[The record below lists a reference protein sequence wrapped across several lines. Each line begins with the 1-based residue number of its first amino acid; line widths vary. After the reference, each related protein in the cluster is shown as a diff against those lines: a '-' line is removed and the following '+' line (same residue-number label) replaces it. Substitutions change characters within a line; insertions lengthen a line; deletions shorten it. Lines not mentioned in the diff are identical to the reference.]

1 MMDDKIKS
9 LWKNI
14 KKHGRL
20 LKSYTKEYYENG
32 YYTTNTYKYNDK
44 TYFAILHNWKVVFLQ
59 DCEESK
65 VLLARDGYERMV

>member
-1 MMDDKIKS
+1 MMDNKIKN
-9 LWKNI
+9 LWRSIKN
-14 KKHGRL
+14 HGRL
-20 LKSYTKEYYENG
+20 LESYTKKYYGNG